1 MEEQNLDQSNQDTRK
16 EIENENE
23 FIIKQLIKI
32 FVYIDFSDPHGK

>member
-16 EIENENE
+16 EIENE
-23 FIIKQLIKI
+23 FIIKQLIKM